1 MIATAFKPVKVRR
14 AKLCRLSQQYQDA
27 VDNAWEC
34 MGIAGDCKVR
44 IETYATAD
52 IRALLDIWQWPA
64 TLAGL
69 KGRDSKDDRA
79 RVRKIMALIRTEGAW
94 PYVSYW
100 TGDMEGL
107 METTQEDDYVSVPN
121 HGDGWHRIVACIE
134 LGLPTIDILF
144 LEGKQ

>member
-1 MIATAFKPVKVRR
+1 MITVFKPIKVRR
-14 AKLCRLSQQYQDA
+14 SKLCRLSQRYQNA
-27 VDNAWEC
+27 VGNAWEC
-34 MGIAGDCKVR
+34 LGIDGDCKVR

-52 IRALLDIWQWPA
+52 VSALLEIWQWPA
-64 TLAGL
+64 TLAGIDD
-69 KGRDSKDDRA
+69 KSDRA
-79 RVRKIMALIRTEGAW
+79 RVRKIMSLIRTEGAW

-100 TGDMEGL
+100 TDDMEGL

-144 LEGKQ
+144 IEENKQ